1 MGADC
6 PICQSLPER
15 EWAKVLVVLHT
26 FCAGQAGSTPMSYV
40 IPIVVGML
48 MVSIGMSLRLRELA
62 STVRRLTWL
71 GWLRLLL
78 ATFVFPAA
86 LALGLGRLF
95 HLELGALAGVFLV
108 GVAPGAPLLTRNLAR
123 KGFDMH
129 LAATYQ
135 LWAALMVP
143 IMIPLL
149 VFFGGLLYNRTIWI
163 PPRMLL
169 LQIAEKQLLPLAM
182 GMVLARF
189 APGFSKRAQPPLNV
203 LGNVLMTLF
212 IVLALFKLG
221 PELRAI
227 TPMLPVVCLLLALG
241 CMLAVWV
248 MRLDDPVVV
257 ETFAISNTN
266 RHVGLAL
273 LLSGQYVHAVR
284 AIPAIAC
291 YAVAA
296 ALVMIV
302 YARWSR
308 RGGRRAAQGAAAG
321 EGLISG

>member
-26 FCAGQAGSTPMSYV
+26 FCAGQAGSVPMSYV

-78 ATFVFPAA
+78 ATFVLPAA
-86 LALGLGRLF
+86 LALALGQLF
-95 HLELGALAGVFLV
+95 HLERGVLAGIFLV

-123 KGFDMH
+123 RGFDMH

-135 LWAALMVP
+135 LWAALMIP

-149 VFFGGLLYNRTIWI
+149 VLSAGLLYNRTIWI
-163 PPRMLL
+163 PPRVLL
-169 LQIAEKQLLPLAM
+169 LQIVEKQLVPLTI

-189 APGFSKRAQPPLNV
+189 APQFSKRAQPPLNV
-203 LGNVLMTLF
+203 LGNVLLTVF

-221 PELRAI
+221 PELKAI

-248 MRLDDPVVV
+248 MRLHDPVVV

-273 LLSGQYVHAVR
+273 MLSGEYVHAVR

-291 YAVAA
+291 YALAA
-296 ALVMIV
+296 VLVMIV
-302 YARWSR
+302 YARWAR
-308 RGGRRAAQGAAAG
+308 RGGRAGQGAAAG
-321 EGLISG
+321 QGIISG